1 MHEANEAIGENGVPI
16 LTRIEHLANVAKIK
30 QLQMKIE
37 NMKKINGGNKR
48 KKTKKVKR
56 TKRQNK
62 KTRVVKQRGG
72 ENKDFDAIVKNLPF
86 RMTITKAIDG
96 TQDIPRDPLIK
107 RIDCICEPD
116 AYQSPLKTLECAK
129 KGQDDSR
136 GFAMRHLGERGYRD
150 REEPVKDKYLITN

>member
-1 MHEANEAIGENGVPI
+1 MHEANEAIGENGEPI

-48 KKTKKVKR
+48 KKTKNV
-56 TKRQNK
+56 KRQNK

-72 ENKDFDAIVKNLPF
+72 GNKDFVAIVKNLPF
-86 RMTITKAIDG
+86 SMTITKAIDG
-96 TQDIPRDPLIK
+96 TQDIPRDPRIK
-107 RIDCICEPD
+107 KIDCICEPD

>member
-1 MHEANEAIGENGVPI
+1 
-16 LTRIEHLANVAKIK
+16 
-30 QLQMKIE
+30 MKIE

-96 TQDIPRDPLIK
+96 TQDIPRDPRIK

-136 GFAMRHLGERGYRD
+136 GFAMRHLGEGGI
-150 REEPVKDKYLITN
+150 EIEKNL